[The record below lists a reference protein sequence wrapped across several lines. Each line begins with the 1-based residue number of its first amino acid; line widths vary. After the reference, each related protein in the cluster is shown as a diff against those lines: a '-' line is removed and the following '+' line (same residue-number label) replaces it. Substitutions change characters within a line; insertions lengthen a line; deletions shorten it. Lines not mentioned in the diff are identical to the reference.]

1 MLFISDYDNL
11 GLLNDSISKQ
21 SLAMNY
27 LPNLLYIMDLAAIGL
42 QNLVILVKSQHGE
55 TENVI
60 NPHTFS
66 EAFSQTNFMEIYPCC
81 LIESCLF

>member
-1 MLFISDYDNL
+1 MGIQHGEQVHYLGVVTTILFFILLISGYDNL

-27 LPNLLYIMDLAAIGL
+27 LPDLLYIMDLAAIGL
-42 QNLVILVKSQHGE
+42 QNLVISVKSQHGE

-66 EAFSQTNFMEIYPCC
+66 
-81 LIESCLF
+81 